1 MEIFDLEKA
10 IREWRK
16 NLFKDPGLEE
26 PHIIELEEGL
36 REEIEELVNE
46 GLSEQEAF
54 QRVVREVAPPEVLGT
69 EFYKVRTSRRYGRP
83 SWQAPRFMPAL
94 LWHYLKIALRKIRR
108 QKSFSFINITGLSV
122 GMACF
127 LLILTSIQFEL
138 SYDRFHEISDR
149 IYRVAIHSD
158 SPDETGYSIS
168 TPEIL
173 SQSLKSSIPE
183 VEQAGIIQRSRN
195 AIFQSEAENFMED
208 GLFAD
213 ENFFT
218 LFSFEMIQGNRAD
231 ALRAP
236 NSIVLTEQMADKI
249 FGSENPLGKSL
260 HFKSR
265 FLSCDLNVTGI
276 VKQPPKN
283 SHLKFDYL
291 VSTASMAADQ
301 GLRNWFSD
309 WDTYAF
315 ITYVELKDGQS
326 PKIVEQKIEALIRE
340 ARPQI
345 SMGEGAVYLQPV
357 TDIHLK
363 SQVTGATATNNR
375 IQTIYLFG
383 AIALLILLIAGIN
396 SMNLSTARATT
407 RVQEISMRK
416 VIGAKRTQLIIQFI
430 GESYL
435 FTALAMGLS
444 LLVFHAF
451 FPVFTDFLGNSLTL
465 GEVEK
470 TPLILSILGTI
481 LFVGAF
487 SGIYP
492 AFVLSAFQP
501 FSLQKKYARSPLKGI
516 RIRNLLVIF
525 QFSAVVVLMIGTMVI
540 AKQLRFIKNKNLGY
554 ERENVVILPLK
565 EKETISKAQVLK
577 TRLLEYPG
585 ILSVTVSDST
595 PLRLGAFVGGMPIK
609 NEDSETAK
617 IDLNLAGI
625 DYDFLNVFGIKIAK
639 GRNFSREFPS
649 DSQGALV
656 NEAYVRKVGW
666 KDPLSEQF
674 NDSPVIGVI
683 KDFHFDTLHKAIGP
697 AVFLL
702 SKDFFWGRVN
712 LGIRIRAGAPENTL
726 AEIKKIF
733 DQTTRGEPFDFY
745 FLDDAYNE
753 LYRNEQRLAVMI
765 GYLESLAII
774 LGCMG
779 LFGLATYAA
788 QRRSKEI
795 GIRKVLGA
803 SVFSIIRMLSRE
815 FVVLVVISN
824 VIAWP
829 LGYYFLQRWLQGYA
843 YRCAFGIEIF
853 VLAGLGT
860 LLIALFAV
868 GLHTAKAAWSNPLES
883 IRYE

>member
-10 IREWRK
+10 IRKWRK
-16 NLFKDPGLEE
+16 NLFKDQGLEE
-26 PHIIELEEGL
+26 PLIIELEEGL
-36 REEIEELVNE
+36 REEIEELVDE

-54 QRVVREVAPPEVLGT
+54 RRVVKEMAPPEVLGT
-69 EFYKVRTSRRYGRP
+69 EFYKVRTSRRSGRP
-83 SWQAPRFMPAL
+83 SWQPPRFMPAL
-94 LWHYLKIALRKIRR
+94 FWHYLKIALRKIKR
-108 QKSFSFINITGLSV
+108 QKSFSFINIAGLSV

-138 SYDRFHEISDR
+138 SYDRFHERSDR
-149 IYRVAIHSD
+149 IYRVAIRSD
-158 SPDETGYSIS
+158 SPDEAGYSIT

-195 AIFQSEAENFMED
+195 AIFQTEAESFTED

-213 ENFFT
+213 EYFFA
-218 LFSFEMIQGNRAD
+218 LFSFEMFRGNRAD
-231 ALRAP
+231 ALRSP
-236 NSIVLTEQMADKI
+236 NSVVLTEQMAEKI
-249 FGSENPLGKSL
+249 FGSENPLGKGL

-265 FLSCDLNVTGI
+265 FLNCDLNVTGI

-301 GLRNWFSD
+301 GLRNWFNT

-315 ITYVELKDGQS
+315 LTYVELKDGQS
-326 PKIVEQKIEALIRE
+326 PKIVEEKIESLIRE

-345 SMGEGAVYLQPV
+345 SMREGAVYLQPV

-363 SQVTGATATNNR
+363 SQVAGATSTNNR
-375 IQTIYLFG
+375 IQTVYLFG
-383 AIALLILLIAGIN
+383 AIAFLILLIAGIN

-407 RVQEISMRK
+407 RIQEISMRK

-444 LLVFHAF
+444 LLIFHVF

-465 GEVEK
+465 SEVEK
-470 TPLILSILGTI
+470 TPLTLSILGTI

-501 FSLQKKYARSPLKGI
+501 FSLQKKYARSPIKGI

-525 QFSAVVVLMIGTMVI
+525 QFSAVVVLMIGTIVI
-540 AKQLRFIKNKNLGY
+540 AKQLNFIKNKNLGY
-554 ERENVVILPLK
+554 ERENIVILPLK
-565 EKETISKAQVLK
+565 EKETISQAQVLK

-595 PLRLGAFVGGMPIK
+595 PLSLGASIGGMSVK
-609 NEDSETAK
+609 KEDGETVK
-617 IDLNLAGI
+617 IDFSLAGV
-625 DYDFLNVFGIKIAK
+625 DHDFLDVFGMEIAH

-649 DSQGALV
+649 DSQAALV

-666 KDPLSEQF
+666 KDPLSKKF

-697 AVFLL
+697 TVFSF
-702 SKDFFWGRVN
+702 SKDFPWGRVN
-712 LGIRIRAGAPENTL
+712 LGIRIRPEAPENTL

-733 DQTTRGEPFDFY
+733 TQTATGEPFDFY
-745 FLDDAYNE
+745 FLDDAFNG
-753 LYRNEQRLAVMI
+753 LYRNEQRLAAMI
-765 GYLESLAII
+765 GYLEGLAII

-803 SVFSIIRMLSRE
+803 SVISIIRMLSRE
-815 FVVLVVISN
+815 FIVLVVISN

-829 LGYYFLQRWLQGYA
+829 LGYYFLQRWLQAYA

-868 GLHTAKAAWSNPLES
+868 GLHTARAAWSNPLES